1 LICWLDLEN
10 VGAAEIVRR
19 LHEFDPELRKDGRLT
34 PEQIDKRLR
43 ILDQM
48 PELNYWSEPYIH
60 KRHPRFGDPRDAY
73 RDNHKDKSLEGSH

>member
-1 LICWLDLEN
+1 
-10 VGAAEIVRR
+10 VRR

-60 KRHPRFGDPRDAY
+60 RRHPRYSDALDTNRD
-73 RDNHKDKSLEGSH
+73 KEGKKSLKGSR